1 MSTQLALGLPSAAA
15 STAVVINGRA
25 TLRAEG
31 EERVVVVAGL
41 PVHHYDVGDEVA
53 EAYAMV
59 FLVDAGFAQQH
70 EVARAFGW
78 SVRTVRRHQRRY
90 AEGGMA
96 ALATRSG
103 WRPGRRRVGSKRLRV
118 IERLKAEGV
127 GNREIARRLG
137 VSEKAIRKL
146 VGPRREGKQEVLPLI
161 TVEAPAPTTAT
172 RSCAV
177 MQSAI
182 PCVPSP
188 WPVASTSNEC
198 SGGGIGQE
206 RGDNDEEPVAM
217 SLDVDATDRS
227 LDRLLACFGL
237 LDDAAPV
244 FAAAR
249 GIGGAGVLLAI
260 PALVDSGIFVLVRKL
275 YGEIGPAFYGLRTTV
290 LVLLVMALLRIQRSE
305 HLKERDPALLGRIL
319 GLDRAPEVKTLRR
332 KLTRLAAY
340 HRAEQLGAEL
350 ARHRVEQR
358 GQVVGFLYVDGHV
371 RAYHGK
377 RTLPKAFVTTRRLAM
392 PATTDYWV
400 NDSVGDPL
408 LVLTA
413 AANAGLAKI
422 LPAVLAQVRQVIGER
437 RVTVVFDR
445 GGYSP
450 KLFAQILAQGFDLL
464 TYRKGKARR
473 IAPRRFVRR
482 RAKLDDR
489 WVSYDLDDRAVPLL
503 KGKLR
508 LRQVTRQSED
518 GHQTQVLTSRWD
530 LRDIEVAYRMFERW
544 RQENFFKYMRQE
556 FLLDALVD
564 YQVEPDDPTR
574 TVPNPQRRALD
585 KDIRA
590 ARVELAKLEQR
601 FGAAAADNAEQRR
614 PTMRG
619 FKIAHGKLGNQ
630 LRSARARLAKLID
643 QRRNLPRRVEVQDTS
658 QGAVIK
664 LATERKHLSN
674 IVKMVAYQAES
685 ELVALLRAH
694 YARADDEGR
703 TLVHELFQAAA
714 DLDVTDSELRVT
726 LHPLS
731 SPHRTLAAKALCQQ
745 LDTTATT
752 FPGSRLRLRFGVHP
766 PPLHGLA
773 FPGPRTPADDPAP
786 PSQRPKPDTST
797 SQ

>member
-1 MSTQLALGLPSAAA
+1 MSTQQALALPPSAP

-31 EERVVVVAGL
+31 EQRVVVVAGL
-41 PVHHYDVGDEVA
+41 PVHHYGAGDPVA

-59 FLVDAGFAQQH
+59 FLVDAGFAQQN
-70 EVARAFGW
+70 EVARAFGY

-96 ALATRSG
+96 ALAARSG
-103 WRPGRRRVGSKRLRV
+103 WRPGRRRVACKRLRV
-118 IERLKAEGV
+118 VAQLKDQGMSH
-127 GNREIARRLG
+127 REIARRLG
-137 VSEKAIRKL
+137 VTENAIRKL
-146 VGPRREGKQEVLPLI
+146 VGPRQAGTQEVLPLAMI
-161 TVEAPAPTTAT
+161 AAAATSTATAAPSAPTTF
-172 RSCAV
+172 
-177 MQSAI
+177 
-182 PCVPSP
+182 PSP
-188 WPVASTSNEC
+188 AAPRSADADSPNGGTGA
-198 SGGGIGQE
+198 GGGT
-206 RGDNDEEPVAM
+206 DEEPAPM

-227 LDRLLACFGL
+227 VDRLLACVGR

-244 FAAAR
+244 FASAR
-249 GIGGAGVLLAI
+249 GIAGAGILLAI
-260 PALVDSGIFVLVRKL
+260 PALVASGIFVRARKL

-290 LVLLVMALLRIQRSE
+290 LTLLMMALLRIKRPE
-305 HLKERDPALLGRIL
+305 HLKERDPAGLGRLL

-350 ARHRVEQR
+350 ARHRVDQR
-358 GQVVGFLYVDGHV
+358 GHMVGFLYVDGHV
-371 RAYHGK
+371 RAYHGT

-400 NDSVGDPL
+400 NDAVGDPL
-408 LVLTA
+408 LVVTA
-413 AANAGLAKI
+413 PANAGLTKM
-422 LPAVLAQVRQVIGER
+422 LPAVLAQVREVVGDR

-450 KLFAQILAQGFDLL
+450 QLFAAILDRDFDLL
-464 TYRKGKARR
+464 TYRKGTARR
-473 IAPRRFVRR
+473 IGARRFVRR
-482 RAKLDDR
+482 RAKLDGR
-489 WVSYDLDDRAVPLL
+489 WVSYDLHDQPVRLL

-508 LRQVTRQSED
+508 LRQVTRQRED

-544 RQENFFKYMRQE
+544 RQENFFKYMREE

-574 TVPNPQRRALD
+574 TVPNPARGALD
-585 KDIRA
+585 KEIRA
-590 ARVELAKLEQR
+590 ARAELATLEQR
-601 FGAAAADNAEQRR
+601 FGAAAADNPEQQR

-619 FKIAHGKLGNQ
+619 FKIAHGTLGKE
-630 LRSARARLAKLID
+630 LRRARGRLATLID
-643 QRRNLPRRVEVQDTS
+643 RRRDLPRRVEVQDTS

-674 IVKMVAYQAES
+674 LVKMVAYQAES
-685 ELVALLRAH
+685 DLVALLSPH

-714 DLDVTDSELRVT
+714 DLDVTDSELRVA
-726 LHPLS
+726 LCPLS
-731 SPHRTLAAKALCQQ
+731 SPHRTLAVAALCED
-745 LDTTATT
+745 LNETATT
-752 FPGSRLRLRFGVHP
+752 FPGSSLRLRFDIDAP
-766 PPLHGLA
+766 PVRGLA
-773 FPGPRTPADDPAP
+773 FPGARTLTEDS
-786 PSQRPKPDTST
+786 PSASKRPKPDISAPG
-797 SQ
+797 